1 MTRKN
6 KVKKFRIEK
15 VEATEKKEENERQ
28 YTERGEGWKSG
39 TNWGWNNED
48 EKNKNKPKVVISR
61 MTVVHSIIY
70 F

>member
-39 TNWGWNNED
+39 TNWG
-48 EKNKNKPKVVISR
+48 
-61 MTVVHSIIY
+61 
-70 F
+70 